1 MKIAFCS
8 HHHIT
13 TEGCQWSH
21 GMNKITENILNLI
34 FCVRLTYAM
43 LIVGLVK
50 YLSWLPIVR
59 RIKSKAGSR
68 AHKALRNPNPSSIS
82 SRSDFSEPRRYL
94 SQGQAWAY
102 DCEQDEPRPS
112 FHSVCVL
119 MRTDKNTWIPMK
131 EIITDCIPAM
141 KKRKQKRWE
150 EGKRGKGET
159 LIIENWVCQTV
170 GTACA
175 KVQKRNWGW
184 KVYKE
189 EDGVGGAE
197 GERRRWREWDGG
209 GQRPAPTAPMWIM
222 QTGTLS
228 RG

>member
-1 MKIAFCS
+1 
-8 HHHIT
+8 
-13 TEGCQWSH
+13 
-21 GMNKITENILNLI
+21 MNKITENILNLI

-59 RIKSKAGSR
+59 RIKSKADHR
-68 AHKALRNPNPSSIS
+68 AHKALRNPNPSSSS

-102 DCEQDEPRPS
+102 DREQDEPRPS

-159 LIIENWVCQTV
+159 LIIEN
-170 GTACA
+170 
-175 KVQKRNWGW
+175 
-184 KVYKE
+184 
-189 EDGVGGAE
+189 
-197 GERRRWREWDGG
+197 
-209 GQRPAPTAPMWIM
+209 
-222 QTGTLS
+222 
-228 RG
+228 